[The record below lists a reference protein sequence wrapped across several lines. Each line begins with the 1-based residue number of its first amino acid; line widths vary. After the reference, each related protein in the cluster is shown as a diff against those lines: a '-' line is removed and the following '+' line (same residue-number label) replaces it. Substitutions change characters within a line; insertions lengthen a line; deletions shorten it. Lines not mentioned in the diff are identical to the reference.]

1 MRKYLYIRVSTKEQ
15 NEDRQLALKDKYGLR
30 NSDVFI
36 DKATGKNFDRPAYQN
51 LKEELQKGDTLIVMS
66 LDRLG
71 RNKEQALEELRELK
85 QRGIRLIV
93 DDLPTTQIELGEK
106 NQLIIE
112 MINNILIEVYTTLAE
127 EELKRT
133 KIRQRQ
139 GIDSMPVND
148 NGKRYSKKTGREVG
162 RPNKQKNLTTE
173 QERYI
178 KAWLSKSIKLS
189 DCIKLSGLS
198 RATLYRIKGSIL
210 SQNNISKYKS
220 EKRDGLFDT
229 LDANHIDKIL
239 ESDFYVPEISKL
251 KKGDKLEF
259 KYPTVDETSDKFEK
273 DKDLN
278 PSYDPYD
285 DGIDKILS
293 PDFYVPEISK
303 LKKGD
308 KLLEFKYPIVDET
321 PDKFEEDEDLNEY
334 APFFEVHTV
343 DKSFKN
349 IYYLDGVK
357 YNKIDDFI
365 YFNDENYQKL
375 LVFMERTIIYK
386 FTSFT
391 DDDKDLYL
399 LKNKNKKIYKLLENY
414 IKQLSLKERELI
426 FQKIIYR
433 LKYYIEIDE
442 KKLKKIEKKL
452 KPIFLKR
459 GISHIKF

>member
-85 QRGIRLIV
+85 QKGVRLIV
-93 DDLPTTQIELGEK
+93 DDLPTTQIELDEK

-210 SQNNISKYKS
+210 SQNNVSKYEVK
-220 EKRDGLFDT
+220 KRDGLFDT
-229 LDANHIDKIL
+229 LDTDHIDKIL
-239 ESDFYVPEISKL
+239 E
-251 KKGDKLEF
+251 
-259 KYPTVDETSDKFEK
+259 
-273 DKDLN
+273 
-278 PSYDPYD
+278 
-285 DGIDKILS
+285 
-293 PDFYVPEISK
+293 PDFYIPEMSE

-308 KLLEFKYPIVDET
+308 KLLEFKYKIINET
-321 PDKFEEDEDLNEY
+321 PDKFEEDEELNEY
-334 APFFEVHTV
+334 SPFFFFFTV

-349 IYYLDGVK
+349 FCYIDGKK
-357 YNKIDDFI
+357 YDNIEDFI
-365 YFNDENYQKL
+365 YFNDENYMKL
-375 LVFMERTIIYK
+375 LVFMERTLIYK
-386 FTSFT
+386 FTTVT
-391 DDDKDLYL
+391 DDDKNLYL
-399 LKNKNKKIYKLLENY
+399 LKNKHKKIYKVLETY
-414 IKQLSLKERELI
+414 IKQLSFKEREGI
-426 FQKIIYR
+426 YTKITYR
-433 LKYYIEIDE
+433 LENYLVLDKKVVE
-442 KKLKKIEKKL
+442 KIKKVL
-452 KPIFLKR
+452 KPIFLR
-459 GISHIKF
+459 

>member
-15 NEDRQLALKDKYGLR
+15 NESRQLALKDKYGLR

-93 DDLPTTQIELGEK
+93 DDLPTTQIELDEK

-210 SQNNISKYKS
+210 SQNNVSKYKT
-220 EKRDGLFDT
+220 EKNG
-229 LDANHIDKIL
+229 
-239 ESDFYVPEISKL
+239 
-251 KKGDKLEF
+251 
-259 KYPTVDETSDKFEK
+259 
-273 DKDLN
+273 
-278 PSYDPYD
+278 
-285 DGIDKILS
+285 
-293 PDFYVPEISK
+293 
-303 LKKGD
+303 
-308 KLLEFKYPIVDET
+308 
-321 PDKFEEDEDLNEY
+321 
-334 APFFEVHTV
+334 
-343 DKSFKN
+343 
-349 IYYLDGVK
+349 
-357 YNKIDDFI
+357 
-365 YFNDENYQKL
+365 
-375 LVFMERTIIYK
+375 
-386 FTSFT
+386 
-391 DDDKDLYL
+391 
-399 LKNKNKKIYKLLENY
+399 
-414 IKQLSLKERELI
+414 
-426 FQKIIYR
+426 
-433 LKYYIEIDE
+433 
-442 KKLKKIEKKL
+442 
-452 KPIFLKR
+452 
-459 GISHIKF
+459 

>member
-71 RNKEQALEELRELK
+71 RNKEQALEELRK
-85 QRGIRLIV
+85 KKKKGVRLIV
-93 DDLPTTQIELGEK
+93 DDLPTTQIELDEK

-210 SQNNISKYKS
+210 SQNNVSKYEVK
-220 EKRDGLFDT
+220 KRDGLFDT
-229 LDANHIDKIL
+229 LDTDHIDKIL
-239 ESDFYVPEISKL
+239 E
-251 KKGDKLEF
+251 
-259 KYPTVDETSDKFEK
+259 
-273 DKDLN
+273 
-278 PSYDPYD
+278 
-285 DGIDKILS
+285 
-293 PDFYVPEISK
+293 PDFYIPEMSE

-308 KLLEFKYPIVDET
+308 KLLEFKYKIINET
-321 PDKFEEDEDLNEY
+321 PDKFEEDEELNEY
-334 APFFEVHTV
+334 SPFFEVHTV

-349 IYYLDGVK
+349 FCYIDGKK
-357 YNKIDDFI
+357 YDNIEDFI
-365 YFNDENYQKL
+365 YFNDENYMKL
-375 LVFMERTIIYK
+375 LVFMERTLIYK
-386 FTSFT
+386 FTTVT
-391 DDDKDLYL
+391 DDDKNLYL
-399 LKNKNKKIYKLLENY
+399 LKNKHKKIYKVLETY
-414 IKQLSLKERELI
+414 IKQLSFKEREGI
-426 FQKIIYR
+426 YTKITYR
-433 LKYYIEIDE
+433 LENYLVLDKKVVE
-442 KKLKKIEKKL
+442 KIKKVL
-452 KPIFLKR
+452 KPIFLR
-459 GISHIKF
+459 

>member
-85 QRGIRLIV
+85 QKGVRLIV
-93 DDLPTTQIELGEK
+93 DDLPTTQIELDEK

-210 SQNNISKYKS
+210 SQNNVSKYEVK
-220 EKRDGLFDT
+220 KRDGLFDT
-229 LDANHIDKIL
+229 LDTDHIDKIL
-239 ESDFYVPEISKL
+239 E
-251 KKGDKLEF
+251 
-259 KYPTVDETSDKFEK
+259 
-273 DKDLN
+273 
-278 PSYDPYD
+278 
-285 DGIDKILS
+285 
-293 PDFYVPEISK
+293 PDFYIPEMSE

-308 KLLEFKYPIVDET
+308 KLLEFKYKIINET
-321 PDKFEEDEDLNEY
+321 PDKFEEDEELNEY
-334 APFFEVHTV
+334 SPFFEVHTV

-349 IYYLDGVK
+349 FCYIDGKK
-357 YNKIDDFI
+357 YDNIEDFI
-365 YFNDENYQKL
+365 YFNDENYMKL
-375 LVFMERTIIYK
+375 LVFMERTLIYK
-386 FTSFT
+386 FTTVT
-391 DDDKDLYL
+391 DDDKNLYL
-399 LKNKNKKIYKLLENY
+399 LKNKHKKIYKVLETY
-414 IKQLSLKERELI
+414 IKQLSFKEREGI
-426 FQKIIYR
+426 YTKITYR
-433 LKYYIEIDE
+433 LENYLVLDKKVVE
-442 KKLKKIEKKL
+442 KIKKVL
-452 KPIFLKR
+452 KPIFLR
-459 GISHIKF
+459 